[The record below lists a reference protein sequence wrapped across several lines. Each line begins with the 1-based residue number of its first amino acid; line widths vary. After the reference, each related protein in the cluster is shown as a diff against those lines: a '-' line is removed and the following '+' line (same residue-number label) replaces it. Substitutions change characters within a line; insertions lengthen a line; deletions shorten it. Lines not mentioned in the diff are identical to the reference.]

1 MIWQSKSKRKKT
13 NKKVLTKGASVVIIK
28 KQNALC
34 FLNITEKDEVYYE
47 KTGIF
52 VVSKQ
57 QHWFT

>member
-13 NKKVLTKGASVVIIK
+13 NKKVLTKGVSVVIIK

-34 FLNITEKDEVYYE
+34 FLKYHEKAEEEYE

-57 QHWFT
+57 QHRFA

>member
-52 VVSKQ
+52 VVS
-57 QHWFT
+57 

>member
-34 FLNITEKDEVYYE
+34 FLKYDKRNEEEYE

-57 QHWFT
+57 QHGIA